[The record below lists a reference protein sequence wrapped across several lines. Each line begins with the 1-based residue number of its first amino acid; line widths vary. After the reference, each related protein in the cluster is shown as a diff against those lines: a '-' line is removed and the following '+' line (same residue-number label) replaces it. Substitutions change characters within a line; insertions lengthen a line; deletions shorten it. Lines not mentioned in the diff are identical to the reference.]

1 MPHDP
6 RLTLAGLAL
15 AGLIILPCKA
25 ASSAALHLDARI
37 VEGTV
42 RRPDAGGRTL
52 GGARI
57 VRAALTPAELNAP
70 FLFSVTLRMRDFDGL
85 QARVASGGRVPA
97 AEMEARYLPL
107 RADYERVEA
116 WLAAQGFLQ
125 TLQDRCHTTVFIRGS
140 VAQVARAFG
149 IAFARVVAADGEYT
163 SAISEPSVP
172 AELAGVVLSVN
183 SLQPQLRLRHISVA
197 AQPLP
202 DDGINGYVFVTP
214 DNVASAYNI
223 PAWATGAGQTIA
235 VVGEAAAGNAD
246 LASFWTSIGSSQS
259 TSNVTTINV
268 NGGPSGSPA
277 SNLEAEAD
285 LDTEW
290 AGAMAPGA
298 ASRLYLSQ
306 NVCDCFT
313 QIQNELPSYPAMTV
327 VSVSFGTI
335 ESSDPPSF
343 LRSFSQTMASFA
355 AAGVSVLAASGDAGS
370 NPNGGTGP
378 GNYSAAQP
386 LAVSYPA
393 SDPSVTGVGGT
404 TAGFTGNW
412 NFTGEVVWNQLATST
427 PSASSGGVSGYFAKP
442 SWQTGGSV
450 LASQTMRC
458 VPDVAAVSDSNLT
471 SVNLGPKFLPFTG
484 TDVGALI
491 YMGGALKTVNGTSL
505 SCPIWAA
512 ITATINQAR
521 AAGGQGPIG
530 LLNPALYP
538 LAGTGAFNDVTSG
551 TNVAYTAG
559 PGYNLCT
566 GLGTPNLGN
575 LLAAM
580 ANPPPTHRLVNISVR
595 SQVETG
601 ANITIAGFVIKGTAG
616 TTKNIL
622 VRGVGPAL
630 TGYGVAGAL
639 SGTVLSVYD
648 SSSVLIASDTGWGN
662 PPVAGASTV
671 ANNFRQA
678 TAADMAAVGAFGFGS
693 GSGDSAIVLT
703 LPPGAYTVETTGV
716 GGTSGVALTEV
727 YEMDTT
733 DTEVFANIS
742 ARCFVG
748 TGAAVASSGFVIGG
762 AQPAT
767 LLIRGIGPA
776 LAGFGLTGTLAAPV
790 LSLQNLSNG
799 SVVATS
805 TGWSNT
811 PVTGTLPAG
820 ASVRRATAADMSAE
834 GAFSLTAGS
843 ADCAMVVTLPPGSY
857 TAEVSGAGA
866 TTGTALAEVYKF

>member
-1 MPHDP
+1 MPLDP
-6 RLTLAGLAL
+6 RPTLAGLAL
-15 AGLIILPCKA
+15 AGLILLPCEA
-25 ASSAALHLDARI
+25 AGSAAHPDTRI

-42 RRPDAGGRTL
+42 RLPDAGGQTL

-57 VRAALTPAELNAP
+57 VRAALTPAELGAP
-70 FLFSVTLRMRDFDGL
+70 FPFSVTLRMRDFAGL

-97 AEMEARYLPL
+97 AEMEERYLPL

-125 TLQDRCHTTVFIRGS
+125 TLQDRCHTTVFVRGS

-149 IAFARVVAADGEYT
+149 IAFARVAAADGEYT
-163 SAISEPSVP
+163 SAVSEPSVP
-172 AELAGVVLSVN
+172 AELSGVVLSVN

-197 AQPLP
+197 ARPLP
-202 DDGINGYVFVTP
+202 DDLVGGYVFVTP

-235 VVGEAAAGNAD
+235 VVGEAAAANAD
-246 LASFWTSIGSSQS
+246 LASFWTATGSSQS
-259 TSNVTTINV
+259 TSRVTTINV

-277 SNLEAEAD
+277 TSAEAEAD

-298 ASRLYLSQ
+298 AIRLYLSQ
-306 NVCDCFT
+306 NVFDCFT
-313 QIQNELPSYPAMTV
+313 QIQNDLPSFPGMTV

-343 LRSFSQTMASFA
+343 LSAFSQMAASYA
-355 AAGVSVLAASGDAGS
+355 AAGVTMLAASGDAGS

-378 GNYSAAQP
+378 GSYSATQP

-412 NFTGEVVWNQLATST
+412 SFTGEVVWDQIAGSQ
-427 PSASSGGVSGYFAKP
+427 SASSGGVSGYFAKP

-458 VPDVAAVSDSNLT
+458 VPDVAAVADSNLT
-471 SVNLGPKFLPFTG
+471 NVNLGPRYMPFTG
-484 TDVGALI
+484 TDVGVLI
-491 YMGGALKTVNGTSL
+491 YTVGQQKMANGTSL
-505 SCPIWAA
+505 ACPIWAA
-512 ITATINQAR
+512 ITAEINQAR
-521 AAGGQGPIG
+521 AAGGQGPVG
-530 LLNPALYP
+530 LLNPVLYA
-538 LAGTGAFNDVTSG
+538 LAGTGAFNAVTSG
-551 TNVAYTAG
+551 TNGAYTAG

-566 GLGTPNLGN
+566 GLGTPNVGDM
-575 LLAAM
+575 LAAM
-580 ANPPPTHRLVNISVR
+580 AGPPPTRRLVNISVR

-601 ANITIAGFVIKGTAG
+601 ANVTIAGFVIRGTAG

-639 SGTVLSVYD
+639 SGTVLSLYD

-671 ANNFRQA
+671 ANSSRQA
-678 TAADMAAVGAFGFGS
+678 TAADMAAVGAFGFAS
-693 GSGDSAIVLT
+693 GSGDSAMVLT

-727 YEMDTT
+727 YEMDTA
-733 DTEVFANIS
+733 DAEVFANIS
-742 ARCFVG
+742 SRCFVG
-748 TGAAVASSGFVIGG
+748 TGSEVAISGFVIGG
-762 AQPAT
+762 TEPAT

-790 LSLQNLSNG
+790 LSLQNLSDG

-805 TGWSNT
+805 TGWGNT
-811 PVTGTLPAG
+811 PVRGTLPAG
-820 ASVRRATAADMSAE
+820 ASVRQATAADMSAE
-834 GAFSLTAGS
+834 GAFSLAAGS